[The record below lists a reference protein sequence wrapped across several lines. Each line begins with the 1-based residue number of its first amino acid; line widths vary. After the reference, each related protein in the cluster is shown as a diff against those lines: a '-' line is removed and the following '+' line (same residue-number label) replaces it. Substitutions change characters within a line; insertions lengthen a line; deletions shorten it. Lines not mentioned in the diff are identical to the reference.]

1 MSRAERLLAL
11 MQLLR
16 VRRTPVAGA
25 ALAAELGVS
34 LRTLYRDMAAL
45 QAQGAQIEGEAGV
58 GYVLRPGYFLPP
70 LMFSEEE
77 VEALA
82 LGARWVVERAD
93 ARLGEAAANALE
105 KIAAVLPGRLLGE
118 MDAPGLLIGPGVPLA
133 ADDAD
138 MARLR
143 WAIRAERK
151 LRIAYRDV
159 KEEETERT
167 LWPLALGYFDQVRI
181 LAAWCELRQDF
192 RHFRTDRIL
201 SLEILDTHLP
211 SRRAVLLAQWRQSQ
225 GIPDQASRRS

>member
-16 VRRTPVAGA
+16 MRRTPVAGA

-151 LRIAYRDV
+151 LRIAYRDAR
-159 KEEETERT
+159 EEETERT

>member
-25 ALAAELGVS
+25 ELAAELGVS
-34 LRTLYRDMAAL
+34 LRTLYRDVAAL
-45 QAQGAQIEGEAGV
+45 QAQGAQIEGEPGI

-77 VEALA
+77 VEALD

-105 KIAAVLPGRLLGE
+105 KIAAVLPGRLRGGRE
-118 MDAPGLLIGPGVPLA
+118 APGLLIGPGAPLA

-151 LRIAYRDV
+151 LRIAYRDLKDSV
-159 KEEETERT
+159 TERT
-167 LWPLALGYFDQVRI
+167 LWPLALGYFDQARI

-201 SLEILDTHLP
+201 SLDILDTHLP
-211 SRRAVLLAQWRQSQ
+211 RRRAALLKEWRQAQ
-225 GIPDQASRRS
+225 GIPETMPHRS